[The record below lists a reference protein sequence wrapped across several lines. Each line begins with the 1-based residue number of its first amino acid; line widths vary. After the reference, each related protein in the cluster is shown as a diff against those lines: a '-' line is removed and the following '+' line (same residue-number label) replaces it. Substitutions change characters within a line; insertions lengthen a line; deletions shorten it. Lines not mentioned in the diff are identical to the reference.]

1 MARVAAIA
9 ALLLS
14 AQAASAPASTAPDRV
29 NALMVSSGGGTVVEL
44 DARTLRQTAPAGVRL
59 PNVGPWAFSP
69 DRETVAVATAYSDRV
84 TPVRLRLVDLGS
96 RRRVAS
102 ILLGREPQLRAG
114 WIDYSVVLVAWTSPG
129 TVAVLRRLADRS
141 LQLVTVDTAARR
153 VVRRQPLA
161 GDVLRYARSP
171 EALVLLYG
179 RARADRRAAAR
190 RHPTGWRGAIGRAG
204 AASGGLDWD
213 SNVQPPVG
221 QQLMPGLAV
230 DDGTAFLVAP
240 NGTVASVGL
249 DDLAVRYQE
258 RGTLAK
264 YLNGSVREAVSLGG
278 GLLAVTGSN
287 YEMRA
292 RPEAD
297 PEQLSTPA
305 GLELVDVR
313 TGERQRV
320 DATTQSLRVWGDA
333 LLAQG
338 DGLTVYD
345 REGRVRSRIFQG
357 SPIWVTAVSGG
368 IAYAYDEHEW
378 LLVDLAAGTV
388 VQRRSS
394 LPVLLVP

>member
-161 GDVLRYARSP
+161 GDVLRYAQSP
-171 EALVLLYG
+171 EALVLLMG
-179 RARADRRAAAR
+179 EPERIVSPRLVVIRPD
-190 RHPTGWRGAIGRAG
+190 GAVGSVALERLRAG
-204 AASGGLDWD
+204 WTWD